1 MDRKEAKLQ
10 KKKLLGIGYR
20 YLLAV
25 LLSLSN
31 LYLFYLIFTPL
42 TVFPSYF
49 LLKLIYPAVLAGN
62 VILINDFVILLNGA
76 CIAGSAY
83 LLLALLNLT
92 TPGLKALKR
101 LGIFFLGAAALLL
114 FNIVRIFV
122 FTILFVNGVAFYDLM
137 HTLVWYVLSVL
148 VVVMI
153 WLYTIRKFRIVGIP
167 IFSDIMYLRSLI
179 KKRR

>member
-1 MDRKEAKLQ
+1 MDRKEARLQ
-10 KKKLLGIGYR
+10 KKRLWGMGYR

-31 LYLFYLIFTPL
+31 LFLFYLVFTPL

-49 LLKLIYPAVLAGN
+49 LLKLIYPAVLSGN

-92 TPGLKALKR
+92 TPGMKPLKR

-122 FTILFVNGVAFYDLM
+122 FTILLVNGVAFYDLM

-153 WLYTIRKFRIVGIP
+153 WLYTIRKFRIAGIP
-167 IFSDIMYLRSLI
+167 IFSDIMYLKSLT
-179 KKRR
+179 KKK

>member
-1 MDRKEAKLQ
+1 MDRKGAKLQ
-10 KKKLLGIGYR
+10 KKRLWGIGYR

-31 LYLFYLIFTPL
+31 LYLFYLVFTPL
-42 TVFPSYF
+42 TVYPSYF
-49 LLKLIYPAVLAGN
+49 LLKLIYPAALSGS

-92 TPGLKALKR
+92 TPGLRPLKR
-101 LGIFFLGAAALLL
+101 LGMFFFGASVLLL

-122 FTILFVNGVAFYDLM
+122 FTVLLVNGVAFYDFM
-137 HTLVWYVLSVL
+137 HVLVWYVLSVL

-153 WLYTIRKFRIVGIP
+153 WLYSIKKSRIVGIP
-167 IFSDIMYLRSLI
+167 VFSDIMYLKSLI
-179 KKRR
+179 RKRH